1 MPQTETI
8 SLRMSAEQKGVIDIA
23 AKALGRSR
31 TAFIVES
38 AVDRA
43 RNMLL
48 DKRDFVLS
56 PKKWDEFLAVL
67 DQPVDNVAMRKTMET
82 TPPWKE
88 L

>member
-1 MPQTETI
+1 MSQTETV

-23 AKALGRSR
+23 AKSLGRSR

-48 DKRDFVLS
+48 DKRDFVLN
-56 PKKWDEFLAVL
+56 PKKWDEFLAIL

-88 L
+88 V